1 MRHHRLALITAAAIA
16 VVPFTPVP
24 ASAAAVPVR
33 GFAPAEVTAPA
44 VVKHVSTDVDGDGTR
59 DSVSLTYLGSN
70 QFTLTA
76 TTTKGKSSS
85 VSFTSVIKP
94 TFVLPSNAWYGA
106 SAIDGRKGSELIVNR
121 FTSATAESGENVTL
135 GVYTWRSG
143 KLVAE
148 KAPASWWGRTWKGN
162 ATQGGSGRGYRFFT
176 SNGHRYV
183 DATRMYTRN
192 HRTDP
197 WYGTFT
203 RSVWLH
209 GTWVKLWTRKAK
221 TVKDYLRLWSQ
232 VGVGGP
238 KLLLGQVSVDVSG
251 DGTPDLVSVY
261 QDKLISHFVITAIVK
276 GSSTSVS
283 YQADDNGFIG
293 AAAIDGVDGDELIV
307 QVNSEEP
314 SWRVFT
320 WRARKLVDLSG
331 PFVPGHAGQ
340 GWLGESEESTVN
352 YATSVTDGVHSIVVG
367 EHWVDGAYNF
377 VTSKWDNGGWVK
389 VSEESKASLTPEEQA
404 KFHTG
409 FTAADLVA
417 P

>member
-1 MRHHRLALITAAAIA
+1 MRHHRLALVTAAAIA
-16 VVPFTPVP
+16 VAPFTPIPAYAAPAPERGFVP
-24 ASAAAVPVR
+24 ADVATPS
-33 GFAPAEVTAPA
+33 
-44 VVKHVSTDVDGDGTR
+44 VVKHVSTDVDGDGSR
-59 DSVSLTYLGSN
+59 DSVSLIYLGAN

-85 VSFTSVIKP
+85 VSFTSVVNP
-94 TFVLPSNAWYGA
+94 TFAPASSSWYGA

-121 FTSATAESGENVTL
+121 FTTATAESGENVTL

-162 ATQGGSGRGYRFFT
+162 ANQATTGRGYRFFT
-176 SNGHRYV
+176 SHGHRYV
-183 DATRMYTRN
+183 DATRMYTLN

-203 RSVWLH
+203 RSVWRH

-221 TVKDYLRLWSQ
+221 TVKDYLRQWSQ
-232 VGVGGP
+232 VGIGGP
-238 KLLLGQVSVDVSG
+238 KLLLGQVSVDLDG
-251 DGTPDLVSVY
+251 DGAPDLVSVY
-261 QDKLISHFVITAIVK
+261 QDRLISHFVLTAIVN
-276 GSSTSVS
+276 GSTRSVS
-283 YQADDNGFIG
+283 YQADNNGFVG
-293 AAAIDGVDGDELIV
+293 AAAIDGVAGKELIV

-320 WRARKLVDLSG
+320 WRGGKIVDLPG
-331 PFVPGHAGQ
+331 PYVPGRAGT

-367 EHWVDGAYNF
+367 EHWVDGAYHF

-389 VSEESKASLTPEEQA
+389 VSEESKASLTAEEQA
-404 KFHTG
+404 TFHTG
-409 FTAADLVA
+409 FTAADLIT

>member
-16 VVPFTPVP
+16 VAPFTPTP
-24 ASAAAVPVR
+24 AYAVPVPTR
-33 GFAPAEVTAPA
+33 GVAPADVTTPT

-59 DSVSLTYLGSN
+59 DSVTLISLGSN

-76 TTTKGKSSS
+76 TTTKGRSAS
-85 VSFTSVIKP
+85 VSFASVVDRWAP
-94 TFVLPSNAWYGA
+94 AADTWYGA

-121 FTSATAESGENVTL
+121 FTTSTAESRENVTL

-148 KAPASWWGRTWKGN
+148 KAPASPWGRTWKGN
-162 ATQGGSGRGYRFFT
+162 SSQATNAAGYRFFT
-176 SNGHRYV
+176 SHGHRYV
-183 DATRMYTRN
+183 DATGMFTRN
-192 HRTDP
+192 HRTNP

-203 RSVWLH
+203 RSVWRH

-221 TVKDYLRLWSQ
+221 TVKDYLRQWSQ

-238 KLLLGQVSVDVSG
+238 KLLLGQVSADISG
-251 DGTPDLVSVY
+251 DGAADLVSVY
-261 QDKLISHFVITAIVK
+261 QDKLISHFVLTAIVN
-276 GSSTSVS
+276 GSATSVS

-293 AAAIDGVDGDELIV
+293 AAAIDGVAGGELIV

-320 WRARKLVDLSG
+320 WRAGKLVDLTG
-331 PFVPGHAGQ
+331 PFVPGYTEP
-340 GWLGESEESTVN
+340 GWLGEGEDTTVN
-352 YATSVTDGVHSIVVG
+352 YATSVTDGVHYIVVG
-367 EHWVDGAYNF
+367 THWEDSPYTF
-377 VTSKWDNGGWVK
+377 VTSKWDTGGWVK
-389 VSEESKASLTPEEQA
+389 VSEESKVSLTAEEQA
-404 KFHTG
+404 NFHTG
-409 FTAADLVA
+409 FTAADLVT